1 MLRVVL
7 LVAAL
12 LGPATGVRRGSHV
25 SGADFPVLQAGMESE
40 ASRARWVASRSDDML
55 RQLDPNAPREGMAS
69 IGGDMASRAAVE
81 RFAAVS
87 EMADQAA
94 PGKERRQERREDRKE
109 RRGGEVAQQAQ
120 GAAAAADVCGAL
132 VQAGFRSKAEA
143 DGMSTDDCRNTIIV
157 ELGKLPGM
165 TNLQAKSN
173 ADLIKLGAAALA
185 EKAKRDGAQSP
196 ANTTTAA
203 PALELAPQ
211 APAANSSIFSAPAD
225 TKCPLWNGL
234 PCGGNGVCEEGS
246 CVCETGFSGFDCSK
260 RELWVEGGA
269 GWGGAGR
276 GGVGRRQVGGSVRV
290 GACAVAAGG
299 GVAVVRRRRREL
311 QRACCGAPLL
321 SAVCGR
327 HLPGP
332 RAAGCCGLGGCW
344 GMAHGGGCSTTLREL

>member
-94 PGKERRQERREDRKE
+94 PGKERRQERRQDRKE

-120 GAAAAADVCGAL
+120 GTAADADVCGAL

-143 DGMSTDDCRNTIIV
+143 DGMSADDCRNTIIV

-196 ANTTTAA
+196 ANTTTAS
-203 PALELAPQ
+203 PAVELAPQ

-225 TKCPLWNGL
+225 AKCPLWNGL

-260 RELWVEGGA
+260 RELWWRGVRGA
-269 GWGGAGR
+269 ARRGEAGR
-276 GGVGRRQVGGSVRV
+276 GGVVGGK
-290 GACAVAAGG
+290 
-299 GVAVVRRRRREL
+299 
-311 QRACCGAPLL
+311 
-321 SAVCGR
+321 
-327 HLPGP
+327 
-332 RAAGCCGLGGCW
+332 
-344 GMAHGGGCSTTLREL
+344 